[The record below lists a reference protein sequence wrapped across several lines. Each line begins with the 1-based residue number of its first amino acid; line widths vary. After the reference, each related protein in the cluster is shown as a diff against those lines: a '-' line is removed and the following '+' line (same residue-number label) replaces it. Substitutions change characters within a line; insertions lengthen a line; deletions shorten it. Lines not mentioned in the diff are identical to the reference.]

1 MPSRLFPPFTLFGR
15 FPLPAGVIYAAYAAF
30 FLTVLAIGLGIHGDY
45 GVSFDERQ
53 QRYSGGV
60 SLKHVVE
67 RIAPRLLPDSASR
80 LPALD
85 DYADRDY
92 GVAFELPAAALEVL
106 LGIKD
111 DREVMLFRHLLTFL
125 VALAGIVAVER
136 MAYRRFRDG
145 RLALLAAAF
154 LVLSPRLFAES
165 FYNSKDIVFMALF
178 AVATWAAVEFV
189 LRPRPWTALLA
200 AVAAALAIDVRIMA
214 VILPCATLSIL
225 ALRVAKRQ
233 AAPQAIALTIP
244 LYAIALCVVV
254 VAMWPWLWSAPVTN
268 FIQAFQNMAKF
279 RWEGDVLY
287 LGTVVPGGALPW
299 HYVGVWIAVTTPLLY
314 LALFVAG
321 ASMVLG
327 RLASARLQ
335 LWKDDDELQD
345 LFYLGLVVVP
355 LVAVIGLKSVL
366 YDGWRQMY
374 FIYPAFLMI
383 AVRGFAGLWESGL
396 PGPHRRV
403 ALAAIVAVTLGH
415 TAWWMWREH
424 PFQNVYFN
432 HLAGVGAGAGA
443 GSRFELDY
451 WGVSN
456 RQGLD
461 YILKTDPSEVITVAA
476 ASFTPLADA
485 GYMLRADDRKRI
497 KYTADVASA
506 QYLFTN
512 YRMVRDPIAQRQ
524 ALSEE
529 CDPYYEIKVG
539 GHAILTIYRRKL

>member
-1 MPSRLFPPFTLFGR
+1 MPPRLFPPVSPLGRLGR
-15 FPLPAGVIYAAYAAF
+15 FPLPSALIYALYAAL
-30 FLTVLAIGLGIHGDY
+30 FLGVLGVGLSVHGDY

-67 RIAPRLLPDSASR
+67 RIAPGLLPDSARR

-106 LGIKD
+106 LGIQD
-111 DREVMLFRHLLTFL
+111 DRDVMLFRHLLTFL
-125 VALAGIVAVER
+125 VALAGMVAVER
-136 MAYRRFRDG
+136 MAYRRFRDW
-145 RLALLAAAF
+145 RLALLAAIL

-178 AVATWAAVEFV
+178 AVATWAALEFI
-189 LRPRPWTALLA
+189 LRPKPWTALLA
-200 AVAAALAIDVRIMA
+200 AVTAALAIDVRLMA

-233 AAPQAIALTIP
+233 ATPRAIALTIP
-244 LYAIALCVVV
+244 LYAIALCIAV
-254 VAMWPWLWSAPVTN
+254 VAMWPWLWSAPVAN
-268 FIQAFQNMAKF
+268 FVQAFRNMAQF
-279 RWEGDVLY
+279 RWEGDIRY
-287 LGTVVPGGALPW
+287 LGAIVPGSALPW
-299 HYVGVWIAVTTPLLY
+299 HYIGVWIAVTTPLLY

-321 ASMVLG
+321 ASMTLH

-335 LWKDDDELQD
+335 LWQDDDELQD

-355 LVAVIGLKSVL
+355 IVAVVGLKSVL

-374 FIYPAFLMI
+374 FIYPAFLLI
-383 AVRGFAGLWESGL
+383 AVRGAAGLWQASL
-396 PGPHRRV
+396 PIPRLRGV
-403 ALAAIVAVTLGH
+403 LAVIVAVALSH

-424 PFQNVYFN
+424 PFQHVYFN
-432 HLAGVGAGAGA
+432 RLAGADV

-451 WGVSN
+451 WGLSN

-461 YILKTDPSEVITVAA
+461 YILKTDPSDTITIAA
-476 ASFTPLADA
+476 VSFTPLADA
-485 GYMLRADDRKRI
+485 GTILRADDRKRI
-497 KYTADVASA
+497 KYTADPASA
-506 QYLFTN
+506 RYLFTN
-512 YRMVRDPIAQRQ
+512 YRMVRDPVAQRH
-524 ALSEE
+524 ALGEE
-529 CDPYYEIKVG
+529 HDPYYEIKVG
-539 GHAILTIYRRKL
+539 GDAILTIYRRKL